1 MDEAARVHR
10 RLGGAAAWPLVA
22 RAQQSNKMPKI
33 GVLWHAGSADEEA
46 AYLNALRNGLNDFG
60 YIDGKNILLEN
71 RFPAEKPERFPV
83 LARELVALHPDVLVA
98 VTGRAADAM
107 QQATKTIPTVFII
120 YPIDLLLKGNIISS
134 IAHPGGNI
142 TGLTVDAGD
151 LTAKRIEVL
160 RDAIGTLS
168 RMALLFQPSRI
179 LEAQVKRCREVAADM
194 NISLDEYGV
203 EIPADIDAAFARMA
217 ELKPDALYVP
227 PASLTYNE
235 RARIA
240 ALASRYRV
248 STMCGMREHVDEG
261 ALLSYGVSY
270 VLEFRRA
277 GAFIDKILKGD
288 KPADIP
294 VEQPAKFELVV
305 NLKTAKA
312 IGVEIPPLFLSR
324 AGHDRIIG
332 GASR

>member
-1 MDEAARVHR
+1 MR
-10 RLGGAAAWPLVA
+10 RREFIAGLSAPAWPMVA
-22 RAQQSNKMPKI
+22 WGQQSGKIPKV
-33 GVLWHAGSADEEA
+33 GVLWHAGNEQEEA
-46 AYLNALRNGLNDFG
+46 IYLGALRHGLVDLG
-60 YIDGKNILLEN
+60 YVDGKNIVLEN

-83 LARELVALHPDVLVA
+83 LAQELVALHPDVLLA

-107 QQATKTIPTVFII
+107 QQATKTIPTLFII

-160 RDAIGTLS
+160 RDAIGRLS

-203 EIPADIDAAFARMA
+203 EIPVDIDAAFASMA

-240 ALASRYRV
+240 ALALRQRV
-248 STMCGMREHVDEG
+248 PTMCGSRELVDAG

-270 VLEFRRA
+270 VSEFRRA
-277 GAFIDKILKGD
+277 GTYVDKILKGD
-288 KPADIP
+288 KPADLP

-324 AGHDRIIG
+324 ADAMIE
-332 GASR
+332 

>member
-1 MDEAARVHR
+1 M
-10 RLGGAAAWPLVA
+10 VA
-22 RAQQSNKMPKI
+22 HAQQSGKI
-33 GVLWHAGSADEEA
+33 PRVGVLWHAGNEEEEA
-46 AYLNALRNGLNDFG
+46 IYLGALRQGLADLG
-60 YIDGKNILLEN
+60 YIEGKNILLQN

-83 LARELVALHPDVLVA
+83 LARELVGLNPDVLVA
-98 VTGRAADAM
+98 VTGRAANAM

-120 YPIDLLLKGNIISS
+120 YPIDLLLKNNLISS

-160 RDAIGTLS
+160 GDAIGKLS
-168 RMALLFQPSRI
+168 HMALLTQRSP
-179 LEAQVKRCREVAADM
+179 LMETTVKRCREVAADR
-194 NISLDEYGV
+194 NISLDEF
-203 EIPADIDAAFARMA
+203 EAETPADIDVAFARMA
-217 ELKPDALYVP
+217 EFKPDALYVP

-240 ALASRYRV
+240 ALALRYRV
-248 STMCGMREHVDEG
+248 PTMCGARELVDAG

-277 GAFIDKILKGD
+277 GAYVDKILKGE

-294 VEQPAKFELVV
+294 VEQPAKFELVL
-305 NLKTAKA
+305 NLTTAKT
-312 IGVEIPPLFLSR
+312 IGIEIPSLFLSR
-324 AGHDRIIG
+324 VDAMIE
-332 GASR
+332 